1 MEFAVL
7 GSLAVTE
14 GGRTLTPSAPKVR
27 QVLSLLLLR
36 HNQLISTEDFIN
48 ELWGYNPPSSA
59 HSTLQT
65 YIYKLRKLL
74 VGNDVPG
81 EDDLLLTRKHGYEIA
96 IEPETLDLYQF
107 EQSMARGVALLSTEL
122 AAGTAVLSDA
132 LSLWHGPVLAD
143 VDTGDLLAVYVTA
156 LEEKRLRSLELRL
169 DADLQ
174 LGRHREVIGELRKL
188 ISDRPLH
195 EEFHTRL
202 MLALHRSG
210 RRSEALQAYG
220 HMRDVLLTELGIDPS
235 PESQRLHQ
243 ALLASD
249 PSLDIAPRHA
259 AIPLRQTTLPPPAHL
274 PPDLAD
280 FTGREAELEQT
291 SRWLV
296 QSDDFGLGVVSIT
309 GMPGAGK
316 SAFTVH
322 AAHQLREHF
331 PDGQFFVDLKAAQQ
345 EPAHPSAVLHR
356 MLRAVGVPEDE
367 IPHSLEERSNLFRTW
382 SSDRRVLMVLDDTAS
397 AAQVRPL
404 LPSSPRSAVLI
415 SSRTAQHSLPGVRL
429 LDLDVLPHED
439 GLELLAKIIGR
450 HRVEQESLS
459 AATIVRQCGCLPL
472 AIRAAAARL
481 VAARGWPLST
491 LATRLARWRTRLD
504 ELCSPG
510 FDLQASFDVEYDAL
524 SSDDRAALHALSLF
538 GTKQFSSAD
547 AARLLDSDMET
558 VDTVLARLVEHHFL
572 RFTEGGR
579 VGDVLFAFH
588 ELTRIHARKHLDA
601 ELHHQDDRS
610 AEFAVRIDEIDLD
623 AHVPAQAARDH
634 ADSRSLEV
642 RELITRSRQARQA
655 G

>member
-1 MEFAVL
+1 M
-7 GSLAVTE
+7 
-14 GGRTLTPSAPKVR
+14 TPSAPKVR

-36 HNQLISTEDFIN
+36 HNQLISTQDFIN
-48 ELWGYNPPSSA
+48 ELWGDNPPGSA

-74 VGNDVPG
+74 VDNDVTG
-81 EDDLLLTRKHGYEIA
+81 EDDFLLTRRHGYEIA
-96 IEPETLDLYQF
+96 IEPETLDLFQF
-107 EQSMARGVALLSTEL
+107 EQSMSRGVALLSTDL
-122 AAGTAVLSDA
+122 AAGAAALSDA
-132 LSLWHGPVLAD
+132 LSLWRGPVLAD

-156 LEEKRLRSLELRL
+156 LEEKRLRTLELRL

-174 LGRHREVIGELRKL
+174 LGRHREVIGELRRL

-195 EEFHTRL
+195 EEFHARL

-220 HMRDVLLTELGIDPS
+220 RMRDILITELGIDPS

-249 PSLDIAPRHA
+249 PSLDIAPRHV

-280 FTGREAELEQT
+280 FTGRRAELEQV

-296 QSDDFGLGVVSIT
+296 QPDYDFALGVVFVS
-309 GMPGAGK
+309 GMPGVGK
-316 SAFTVH
+316 SAFAVH
-322 AAHQLREHF
+322 AAHQLRGHF
-331 PDGQFFVDLKAAQQ
+331 PDGQFFIDLKATEN

-356 MLRAVGVPEDE
+356 TLRAVGVPEDE

-415 SSRTAQHSLPGVRL
+415 SSRTAMHSPPGARL
-429 LDLDVLPHED
+429 LNLDTLPHED
-439 GLELLAKIIGR
+439 GIELLAKIISR
-450 HRVEQESLS
+450 ERVEKESLS
-459 AATIVRQCGCLPL
+459 AATIVRQCGGLPL

-481 VAARGWPLST
+481 VAAKGWPLST
-491 LATRLARWRTRLD
+491 LATRLARWRTRLN

-524 SSDDRAALHALSLF
+524 DGADRMALRALSLF

-547 AARLLDSDMET
+547 AARLLDWDMET

-572 RFTEGGR
+572 RITEGG
-579 VGDVLFAFH
+579 GASDVLFAFH

-601 ELHHQDDRS
+601 ELHRHDDRS

-623 AHVPAQAARDH
+623 AHVPMQATRDH

-642 RELITRSRQARQA
+642 RELITRSRQAHHQA